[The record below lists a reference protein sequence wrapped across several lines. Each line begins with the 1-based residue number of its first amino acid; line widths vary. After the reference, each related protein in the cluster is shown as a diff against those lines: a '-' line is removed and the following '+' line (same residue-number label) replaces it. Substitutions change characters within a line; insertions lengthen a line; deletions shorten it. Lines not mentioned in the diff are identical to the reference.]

1 MTLAG
6 SRRMTPERCRR
17 TIRARGHRSTL
28 AGGVVLVLGTIAAA
42 ALAPAL
48 PLDAAT
54 AAAAAQEPLA
64 SSGGGPNVWLMI
76 KISDL
81 ATKIILLILAVFSI
95 FSWAVILQKLR
106 AFRRLNQQRDQFFH
120 VFERR
125 ESLADAYQATLAV
138 PDNPFSE
145 VFKAG
150 VRELRHLTHPERP
163 QGQSLADFDERGRG
177 TATATVPKVG
187 AISLLEKE
195 LIAMAL
201 EREAARQVE
210 EFERHLPFLA
220 TTGSV
225 SPFFGLLG
233 TVWGIMDAF
242 VNLGVRGSGNINVVA
257 PGVAAALVATAMGLF
272 VAIPAVIAYNLFLSN
287 VKVLSDDMR
296 NFSTEL
302 INVIVREYRVR

>member
-1 MTLAG
+1 MTLV
-6 SRRMTPERCRR
+6 
-17 TIRARGHRSTL
+17 L
-28 AGGVVLVLGTIAAA
+28 AMAA
-42 ALAPAL
+42 ALVQQ
-48 PLDAAT
+48 PL
-54 AAAAAQEPLA
+54 L
-64 SSGGGPNVWLMI
+64 SSGRGPNVWLMI
-76 KISDL
+76 QISDI
-81 ATKIILLILAVFSI
+81 ATKIILGILLVFSVL
-95 FSWAVILQKLR
+95 SWAIIIRKVR
-106 AFRRLNQQRDQFFH
+106 AFRRMRNQRQQFFH

-125 ESLADAYQATLAV
+125 ESLADAYQATLSL

-150 VRELRHLTHPERP
+150 VRELRHLTQTPAERP
-163 QGQSLADFDERGRG
+163 ASGVGDFEERG
-177 TATATVPKVG
+177 TATATVPRVG

-210 EFERHLPFLA
+210 DYERHLPFLA

-242 VNLGVRGSGNINVVA
+242 VNLGVRGAGNINIVA
-257 PGVAAALVATAMGLF
+257 PGVAAALVATAAGLA
-272 VAIPAVIAYNLFLSN
+272 VAIPAVIAYNYFLSE
-287 VKVLSDDMR
+287 VKVLNDDMR

-302 INVIVREYRVR
+302 INVIVREYRLR

>member
-1 MTLAG
+1 MMPVSLLLT
-6 SRRMTPERCRR
+6 
-17 TIRARGHRSTL
+17 
-28 AGGVVLVLGTIAAA
+28 
-42 ALAPAL
+42 AL
-48 PLDAAT
+48 PLQQSPVLSA
-54 AAAAAQEPLA
+54 
-64 SSGGGPNVWLMI
+64 GHGPNIWVMI
-76 KISDL
+76 QISDI
-81 ATKIILLILAVFSI
+81 ATKIILAILLVFSV
-95 FSWAVILQKLR
+95 FSWAIIIRKFR
-106 AFRRLNQQRDQFFH
+106 AVRRLNSQRQQFFH

-125 ESLADAYQATLAV
+125 ESLADAYQATLSL

-150 VRELRHLTHPERP
+150 VRELRHLTQVPERP
-163 QGQSLADFDERGRG
+163 APASGASEFDERG
-177 TATATVPKVG
+177 TATATVPRVG

-210 EFERHLPFLA
+210 DFERHLPFLA

-242 VNLGVRGSGNINVVA
+242 VNLGVRGAGNINVVA
-257 PGVAAALVATAMGLF
+257 PGVAAALVATAAGLA
-272 VAIPAVIAYNLFLSN
+272 VAIPAVIAYNYFLSE
-287 VKVLSDDMR
+287 VKVLNDDMR

-302 INVIVREYRVR
+302 VNVIVRDYPLR

>member
-1 MTLAG
+1 M
-6 SRRMTPERCRR
+6 
-17 TIRARGHRSTL
+17 
-28 AGGVVLVLGTIAAA
+28 TIAN
-42 ALAPAL
+42 ALTLLQQPMLGA
-48 PLDAAT
+48 
-54 AAAAAQEPLA
+54 E
-64 SSGGGPNVWLMI
+64 GGPNIWLMI
-76 KISDL
+76 QISDL
-81 ATKIILLILAVFSI
+81 ATKIILAILLGFSV
-95 FSWAVILQKLR
+95 FSWAIILRKVR
-106 AFRRLNQQRDQFFH
+106 AFRRLRRQREQFFH

-125 ESLADAYQATLAV
+125 ESLADAYQATLSL

-150 VRELRHLTHPERP
+150 VRELRHLTQGPERP
-163 QGQSLADFDERGRG
+163 PSQGLVEFEERG
-177 TATATVPKVG
+177 TATATIPKVG

-210 EFERHLPFLA
+210 DFERHLPFLA

-242 VNLGVRGSGNINVVA
+242 VNLGVRGSGNINIVA
-257 PGVAAALVATAMGLF
+257 PGVAAALVATAAGLA
-272 VAIPAVIAYNLFLSN
+272 VAIPAVIAYNYFLSEA
-287 VKVLSDDMR
+287 KVLADDMR

-302 INVIVREYRVR
+302 INVIVRDYRLR

>member
-1 MTLAG
+1 MMPVSLLLA
-6 SRRMTPERCRR
+6 
-17 TIRARGHRSTL
+17 
-28 AGGVVLVLGTIAAA
+28 V
-42 ALAPAL
+42 L
-48 PLDAAT
+48 PLQQAPVLSA
-54 AAAAAQEPLA
+54 
-64 SSGGGPNVWLMI
+64 GHGPNIWVMI
-76 KISDL
+76 QISDI
-81 ATKIILLILAVFSI
+81 ATKIILAILLVFSV
-95 FSWAVILQKLR
+95 FSWAIIIRKFR
-106 AFRRLNQQRDQFFH
+106 GFRRLNSQRHQFFH

-125 ESLADAYQATLAV
+125 ESLADAFQATLSL

-150 VRELRHLTHPERP
+150 VRELRHLTQLPERP
-163 QGQSLADFDERGRG
+163 AASGASEFDERG
-177 TATATVPKVG
+177 TATATVPRVG

-210 EFERHLPFLA
+210 DYERHLPFLA

-242 VNLGVRGSGNINVVA
+242 VNLGVRGGGNINVVA
-257 PGVAAALVATAMGLF
+257 PGVAAALVATAAGLA
-272 VAIPAVIAYNLFLSN
+272 VAIPAVIAYNYFLSE
-287 VKVLSDDMR
+287 VKVLNDDMR

-302 INVIVREYRVR
+302 VNVIVRDYRLR

>member
-1 MTLAG
+1 MTGSLA
-6 SRRMTPERCRR
+6 
-17 TIRARGHRSTL
+17 L
-28 AGGVVLVLGTIAAA
+28 A
-42 ALAPAL
+42 ALAVV
-48 PLDAAT
+48 
-54 AAAAAQEPLA
+54 QER
-64 SSGGGPNVWLMI
+64 GGMLETGGAPNIWLMI
-76 KISDL
+76 QISDV
-81 ATKIILLILAVFSI
+81 ATKVILAILLLFSVVSWAIILR
-95 FSWAVILQKLR
+95 KMR
-106 AFRRLNQQRDQFFH
+106 AFRRIKRQRQQFFH

-125 ESLADAYQATLAV
+125 ESLADAYQATIAL

-150 VRELRHLTHPERP
+150 VRELRHLTQAPVERP
-163 QGQSLADFDERGRG
+163 AGQGLTDFDDRG

-201 EREAARQVE
+201 EREAARQTE
-210 EFERHLPFLA
+210 DLERQLPFLA

-242 VNLGVRGSGNINVVA
+242 VNLGVRGAGNINIVA
-257 PGVAAALVATAMGLF
+257 PGVAAALVATAAGLA
-272 VAIPAVIAYNLFLSN
+272 VAIPAVIGYNYFLSE
-287 VKVLSDDMR
+287 VKVLADDMR

-302 INVIVREYRVR
+302 INVIVRDYRLR

>member
-1 MTLAG
+1 
-6 SRRMTPERCRR
+6 MTPVSLLL
-17 TIRARGHRSTL
+17 ATL
-28 AGGVVLVLGTIAAA
+28 PVL
-42 ALAPAL
+42 
-48 PLDAAT
+48 
-54 AAAAAQEPLA
+54 QQPLA
-64 SSGGGPNVWLMI
+64 TSGRGPNVWVMI
-76 KISDL
+76 QISDI
-81 ATKIILLILAVFSI
+81 ATKIILAILLVFSV
-95 FSWAVILQKLR
+95 FSWAIIIRKAR
-106 AFRRLNQQRDQFFH
+106 AIRRLKAQRQQFFH

-125 ESLADAYQATLAV
+125 ESLADAYQATLSL

-150 VRELRHLTHPERP
+150 VRELRHLTQIPERGP
-163 QGQSLADFDERGRG
+163 AGGAAEFEERG
-177 TATATVPKVG
+177 TATATVPRVG

-210 EFERHLPFLA
+210 DYERHLPFLA

-242 VNLGVRGSGNINVVA
+242 VNLGVRGAGNINVVA
-257 PGVAAALVATAMGLF
+257 PGVAAALVATAAGLA
-272 VAIPAVIAYNLFLSN
+272 VAIPAVIAYNYFLSE
-287 VKVLSDDMR
+287 VKVLNDDMR

-302 INVIVREYRVR
+302 LNVIVRDYRLR

>member
-1 MTLAG
+1 MTVLNLLALAQETLA
-6 SRRMTPERCRR
+6 T
-17 TIRARGHRSTL
+17 
-28 AGGVVLVLGTIAAA
+28 AGR
-42 ALAPAL
+42 
-48 PLDAAT
+48 
-54 AAAAAQEPLA
+54 
-64 SSGGGPNVWLMI
+64 GPNVWVMI
-76 KISDL
+76 QISDV
-81 ATKIILLILAVFSI
+81 ATKIILGILLLFSVL
-95 FSWAVILQKLR
+95 SWAIILSKLR
-106 AFRRLNQQRDQFFH
+106 AFRRLRRQRDQFFH

-125 ESLADAYQATLAV
+125 ESLADAYQATLSL
-138 PDNPFSE
+138 PDNAFSE

-150 VRELRHLTHPERP
+150 VRELRHLTHAPERSA
-163 QGQSLADFDERGRG
+163 GQSLGDFDERG

-187 AISLLEKE
+187 AVSLLEKE

-242 VNLGVRGSGNINVVA
+242 VNLGARGGGNINVVA
-257 PGVAAALVATAMGLF
+257 PGVAAALVATAAGLA
-272 VAIPAVIAYNLFLSN
+272 VAIPAVIAYNYFLSE

-296 NFSTEL
+296 NLSTEM
-302 INVIVREYRVR
+302 INVIVRDYRLR